1 LTFVFVGGTSIEIQF
16 LRPGV
21 DGLRATDSTNSVHVF
36 SWITPQGRLRRTMN
50 QLSVL
55 EDTEVKA
62 LEETEPDKEN
72 GDDDL
77 ISSNRHRTRLWVAIV
92 MMASL

>member
-1 LTFVFVGGTSIEIQF
+1 
-16 LRPGV
+16 
-21 DGLRATDSTNSVHVF
+21 
-36 SWITPQGRLRRTMN
+36 MN

-55 EDTEVKA
+55 EDTEGKA